1 MADITIFELHFDGGL
16 QLGPSFGDDPS
27 PDTEA
32 TDGGDPTTAD
42 DGGNADDETETPAID
57 VDVEESGAPVKS
69 AILGVLALVA
79 LAVAARVLLGDDDDV
94 DDVEIV
100 DLDADAHERT
110 DADQHD

>member
-1 MADITIFELHFDGGL
+1 MGDITIFELHFDGGL

-27 PDTEA
+27 PEVEA
-32 TDGGDPTTAD
+32 TDGGEPPAGNGD
-42 DGGNADDETETPAID
+42 DDASDEHVPAVD
-57 VDVEESGAPVKS
+57 VDVEESGTPVKG

-100 DLDADAHERT
+100 DLDEDAAAE
-110 DADQHD
+110 